1 MTEYRIVATL
11 DTEHVYNG
19 KRYHYDAASPWF
31 NGFVHNKGYHDRK
44 TAEEVLA
51 RTLVEAP
58 KFDKKTQADTDRSA
72 IRYWHS
78 NIRIQSR
85 EVTEWSD

>member
-11 DTEHVYNG
+11 DIEHVYNG
-19 KRYHYDAASPWF
+19 KRYHYDAASPHF
-31 NGFVHNKGYHDRK
+31 NGFSHNKVYHDRK
-44 TAEEVLA
+44 VAEEVLA
-51 RTLVEAP
+51 LTLKEVP
-58 KFDKKTQADTDRSA
+58 KFDKKTQESTDRSA